1 MLLQVRRK
9 LSRNEVIQEI
19 FLFKVAIMD
28 PNTTTL
34 PNLLMW
40 GTQRGEPECGRVYLG
55 MMVVQSLHKG
65 WRYPLHRLKHS
76 ALCTKRFH
84 LIQHKFL
91 LLV

>member
-34 PNLLMW
+34 PNLLTW
-40 GTQRGEPECGRVYLG
+40 GTQRGEPECGRV
-55 MMVVQSLHKG
+55 
-65 WRYPLHRLKHS
+65 
-76 ALCTKRFH
+76 
-84 LIQHKFL
+84 
-91 LLV
+91 